1 MSSIKQTGT
10 AADPKYQI
18 DYTSPGLTIAPGAT
32 ASSTSRLFAGAK
44 IARVIDDYEKKY
56 GIEKFDLTIDW
67 GWFWFFTKPLFWL
80 LEWLYA
86 QIGNFGVAILILTV
100 IVKAVFFPLANKSY
114 AAMSKMKALQPE
126 MEKLKQRYG
135 EDRQRMNQEL
145 MQLYRREKVNP
156 AAGCLPIVVQIPVF
170 FALYKVLYTTIEMR
184 HQPFFGWI
192 KDLSAPDPLTIL
204 TGFGLFHWDVP
215 QFLHFFNIGL
225 WPHDHGRDDVPA
237 AEAEPGADRS
247 GAGARVPVPADPVH
261 LHDGPFAAGLVIYWA
276 WSNTL
281 SIAQQYTIM
290 RRHGTLRGAK
300 RQAGG
305 RRSAGAG
312 ARRRWRWRRVQEGR
326 QGFVQEGLMDDQDTR
341 GRTPAEIE
349 AARKL
354 FAGTCEFIAGAA
366 SFESLPVIAL
376 PEVAFAGRSN
386 VGKSS
391 LVNALTGRRTLA
403 RVSASPGATRQI
415 NFFDLAG
422 RFTLVDLPGYGFAR
436 VSKSTKEIW
445 QDLASAYLRG
455 RPTLK
460 RVCLLIDS
468 RHGVKD
474 SDHETMKNLDK
485 AAVSYQLVLTK
496 TDRLRA
502 ADVPRAIAAAA
513 AAIRKHGAAHP
524 DVLPTSSETGF
535 GIAEL
540 RAEIAAAATG

>member
-1 MSSIKQTGT
+1 
-10 AADPKYQI
+10 
-18 DYTSPGLTIAPGAT
+18 
-32 ASSTSRLFAGAK
+32 
-44 IARVIDDYEKKY
+44 
-56 GIEKFDLTIDW
+56 
-67 GWFWFFTKPLFWL
+67 
-80 LEWLYA
+80 
-86 QIGNFGVAILILTV
+86 
-100 IVKAVFFPLANKSY
+100 
-114 AAMSKMKALQPE
+114 
-126 MEKLKQRYG
+126 
-135 EDRQRMNQEL
+135 
-145 MQLYRREKVNP
+145 
-156 AAGCLPIVVQIPVF
+156 
-170 FALYKVLYTTIEMR
+170 
-184 HQPFFGWI
+184 
-192 KDLSAPDPLTIL
+192 
-204 TGFGLFHWDVP
+204 
-215 QFLHFFNIGL
+215 
-225 WPHDHGRDDVPA
+225 
-237 AEAEPGADRS
+237 
-247 GAGARVPVPADPVH
+247 
-261 LHDGPFAAGLVIYWA
+261 
-276 WSNTL
+276 
-281 SIAQQYTIM
+281 
-290 RRHGTLRGAK
+290 
-300 RQAGG
+300 
-305 RRSAGAG
+305 
-312 ARRRWRWRRVQEGR
+312 
-326 QGFVQEGLMDDQDTR
+326 
-341 GRTPAEIE
+341 
-349 AARKL
+349 
-354 FAGTCEFIAGAA
+354 
-366 SFESLPVIAL
+366 L
-376 PEVAFAGRSN
+376 PEIAFAGRSN

-502 ADVPRAIAAAA
+502 ADVPRAVAAAA